1 MRRKLT
7 ISLLLILS
15 ILGLFVIANATQTL
29 TIYKIRDNALA
40 PLYGEG
46 SFVMASKLK
55 KPVYNNLVCFN
66 ISTPANKEELV
77 IRRILG
83 LEGDTLEI
91 NDGYLLRNGIMADNP
106 YHVMFNYYAYKNRIR
121 DIKIFKDLKIKPLI
135 LKDSVILCLSYSEHT
150 KMEYFLLLHK
160 LDKPMISKSF
170 IGYSKS
176 GETASQ
182 SQIIVPKGYCFVLAD
197 NRDNYAD
204 SRQWGCIRLSSI
216 KGIVFNGTKQ

>member
-7 ISLLLILS
+7 ISLILVSLI
-15 ILGLFVIANATQTL
+15 IGLFVIANATQTL

-46 SFVMASKLK
+46 SFLVASKLK
-55 KPVYNNLVCFN
+55 KPVYNDLVCFN

-91 NDGYLLRNGIMADNP
+91 NDDYLLRNGVMADNP
-106 YHVMFNYYAYKNRIR
+106 NNVMFNYYAYKNRIR
-121 DIKIFKDLKIKPLI
+121 DVKIFKNLMIKPLT
-135 LKDSVILCLSYSEHT
+135 LKDSIILCLNYSELT
-150 KMEYFLLLHK
+150 KMGHFLLLHK
-160 LDKPMISKSF
+160 LDKPMMSKSF
-170 IGYSKS
+170 IGHGKS
-176 GETASQ
+176 SETTSQ

-204 SRQWGCIRLSSI
+204 SRHWGCIQLSSI
-216 KGIVFNGTKQ
+216 KGILFSGTKQ